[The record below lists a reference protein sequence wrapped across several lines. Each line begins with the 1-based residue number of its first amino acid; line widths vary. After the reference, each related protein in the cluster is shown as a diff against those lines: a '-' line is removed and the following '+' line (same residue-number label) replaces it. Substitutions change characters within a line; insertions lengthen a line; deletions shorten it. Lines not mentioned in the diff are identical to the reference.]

1 MNEKIWYLK
10 KCPVFGQLSPEQVLD
25 IESQCFSRE
34 FNRGE
39 MIYLPSDMGDSVLLL
54 ARGRVRI
61 YHVTSEGKQAI
72 LGFMEPGEL
81 FGEVS
86 VFNGSRRDE
95 YAEATEKSFVVL
107 LPRHVIQ
114 QLMLENPTVSMT
126 LTRMFGLR
134 LRRIERRLKSLLF
147 RTSRERLIHL
157 LLELAE
163 KHGSHVPEGVVI
175 GQKISHQD
183 MASIIGATRE
193 TVTITLG
200 ELQSEGKLTIKK
212 RQITLRNVENL
223 AVSIDFGP
231 VVPTFV

>member
-10 KCPVFGQLSPEQVLD
+10 KCSVLGQLSPEQILD

-34 FNRGE
+34 FARGE

-61 YHVTSEGKQAI
+61 YHVTGEGKQAI
-72 LGFMEPGEL
+72 LDFMEPGEL

-107 LPRHVIQ
+107 LPQHVIQ
-114 QLMLENPTVSMT
+114 QLMLENPRVSMT

-134 LRRIERRLKSLLF
+134 VRRIERRLKSLLF

-163 KHGSHVPEGVVI
+163 KYGRHAPDGILI

-200 ELQSEGKLTIKK
+200 ELQTEGKLTIHK

-231 VVPTFV
+231 VAPAFV

>member
-10 KCPVFGQLSPEQVLD
+10 KCPVFGHLSSEQVLD

-34 FNRGE
+34 FSRGE
-39 MIYLPSDMGDSVLLL
+39 IIYLPSDMGDSVLLL

-61 YHVTSEGKQAI
+61 YHVTGEGKQAI

-107 LPRHVIQ
+107 LPQHVIQ

-163 KHGSHVPEGVVI
+163 KYGRHVPEGVVI

-200 ELQSEGKLTIKK
+200 ELQSEGKLTIEK
-212 RQITLRNVENL
+212 RQITLKNVENL

-231 VVPTFV
+231 VVPAFV

>member
-10 KCPVFGQLSPEQVLD
+10 KCSVLGQLSTEQILN

-34 FNRGE
+34 FVRGE
-39 MIYLPSDMGDSVLLL
+39 VIYLPNDMGDSVLLL

-61 YHVTSEGKQAI
+61 YHVTGEGKQAI

-107 LPRHVIQ
+107 LPRHVMQ
-114 QLMLENPTVSMT
+114 QLMLENPSISMT

-134 LRRIERRLKSLLF
+134 VRRIERRLKSLLF

-163 KHGSHVPEGVVI
+163 KYGRHTPDGIVI
-175 GQKISHQD
+175 GKKFSHQD

-200 ELQSEGKLTIKK
+200 ELQTEGKLKIHK
-212 RQITLRNVENL
+212 RQITLNNAENL

-231 VVPTFV
+231 VVPAFV